1 MKRPF
6 RIAAL
11 SSHPIQYAVPLY
23 RRLAS
28 EPDLELTVLYCS
40 LQGVDSYFEPSFGRT
55 VAWDV
60 PLLDGYAHKLLPNW
74 SRSQTVAGPFSLINP
89 AIAGELWSGRYDA
102 LWLHGY
108 AYATNLIGWLAA
120 GLGGLHLFYRCEAS
134 LRYDQLRPRHR
145 VLLGLKR
152 LAMRVLLGRMSAC
165 LAIGSLNREFYQ
177 AHGVADDRIFHVPYA
192 VDNRFFFE
200 QATRC
205 RARRAAL
212 RAELS
217 LGERTTVFLFAAK
230 MTPAKEPLQLLDAYG
245 ALDQAQDIA
254 MIFAGDGPLKAEA
267 EKQARGRKL
276 RNVIF
281 PGFVNQTELPNWYSL
296 SDVFIRP
303 DGICPGDWG
312 LTVNEAM
319 ASGLAVICS
328 DQIGA
333 GIDLVH
339 PEINGFLVRHG
350 DRQQLVAA
358 MRRCVDDPLLV
369 RRMGTE
375 SLRIIQDWD
384 YEACVAGI
392 RQEVD
397 KVRAIQT

>member
-23 RRLAS
+23 RRLAQ

-40 LQGVDSYFEPSFGRT
+40 LQGVVSYFEPSFGRA

-60 PLLDGYAHKLLPNW
+60 SLLGGYAHKLLPNW
-74 SRSQTVAGPFSLINP
+74 SRSQTVAGPLSLINP
-89 AIAGELWSGRYDA
+89 SIVGELCKGRYDA

-108 AYATNLIGWLAA
+108 AYATNLFGWLAA
-120 GLGGLHLFYRCEAS
+120 GLRGVPVFYRCEAS
-134 LRYDQLRPRHR
+134 LRYDQLRPRNR
-145 VLLGLKR
+145 IFLALKR
-152 LAMRVLLGRMSAC
+152 LAMRVLLRRMSAC

-177 AHGVADDRIFHVPYA
+177 AHGVADDRICHVPYA
-192 VDNRFFFE
+192 VDNRLFSE
-200 QATRC
+200 QAAQGRSK
-205 RARRAAL
+205 RSAL
-212 RAELS
+212 RAELA
-217 LGERTTVFLFAAK
+217 LGEQTTVFLFAAK
-230 MTPAKEPLQLLDAYG
+230 MTPAKEPLQLLEAYG
-245 ALDQAQDIA
+245 ALDQARDIA
-254 MIFAGDGPLKAEA
+254 IIFAGDGPLKAEA
-267 EKQARGRKL
+267 ERYAQEHKL

-281 PGFVNQTELPNWYSL
+281 PGFINQSELPTWYSV

-319 ASGLAVICS
+319 ASGLAMICS

-339 PEINGFLVRHG
+339 PEKNGFLVRYG
-350 DRQQLVAA
+350 DRPQLLAA
-358 MRRCVDDPLLV
+358 MRRCMDDPLLV
-369 RRMGTE
+369 RRMGME
-375 SLRIIQDWD
+375 SQRIIQEWD
-384 YEACVAGI
+384 YEACVSGI
-392 RQEVD
+392 RRAVD
-397 KVRAIQT
+397 KARAMQT